1 MPLSIGAGTAIAG
14 AISGIGSLF
23 NGGMSVRAVK
33 RYNKG
38 QMQIA
43 QLNNEWNANQAAL
56 NRQWEESQVAKQ
68 NQWNLDQWNRENEY
82 NSPVAQAERLK
93 AAGIN
98 PAFMSA
104 DGNTAGSVTSAS
116 PGSVASPTASTP
128 NMMPATFGV
137 DLNGVANAV
146 NGYYANKEA
155 ASRTVGNNINNGLLS
170 AFGKDKMLA
179 DIASS
184 VDGKFEWLSPVYRK
198 SRMDYASNL
207 ASMSIDKDI
216 VELQSMKDANQ
227 LQKVQTSIAILNAD
241 AQKVLNKYLNAQQQ
255 AELFIKAATLV
266 DIQHT
271 TKERQSNIKKTLA
284 DTIKTEAET
293 KGVRISNHIAEQ
305 TAASVIAVTNAS
317 NDYQVETFQENMR
330 NFIPRFEAEN
340 KRLKH
345 VFENMDLDTR
355 LGLYGLDEFG
365 NKGNGYSGYKGT
377 VARIVKSI
385 LGEASSTLL
394 GGLLRR

>member
-1 MPLSIGAGTAIAG
+1 MALAAGAGAAIAG
-14 AISGIGSLF
+14 AISGVGSLF
-23 NGGMSVRAVK
+23 NGGMSYRAVK
-33 RYNKG
+33 KYNKG
-38 QMQIA
+38 QMELA
-43 QLNNEWNANQAAL
+43 QMNNQWNANQSAI
-56 NRQWEESQVAKQ
+56 NRQWEENQVAKQ
-68 NQWNLDQWNRENEY
+68 NQWNLEQWNRENEY

-104 DGNTAGSVTSAS
+104 DGGTAGSVSSAS

-128 NMMPATFGV
+128 NMMPTTFNV
-137 DLNGVANAV
+137 DLTGVANAI
-146 NGYYANKEA
+146 NGYYANKES

-170 AFGKDKMLA
+170 TFGKDKMLA

-184 VDGKFEWLSPVYRK
+184 VDGKFEYLTPAYRK
-198 SRMDYASNL
+198 SRMDFASNL

-227 LQKVQTSIAILNAD
+227 LQKAQTSVAILNAD
-241 AQKVLNKYLNAQQQ
+241 AQRVLNKYMDAQQQ

-271 TKERQSNIKKTLA
+271 TGERQANIKKTIA

-293 KGVRISNHIAEQ
+293 KGIRISNHVAEQ
-305 TAASVIAVTNAS
+305 TAASLITATNAA
-317 NDYQVETFQENMR
+317 NDYQVETFYENMR

-340 KRLKH
+340 KRLKY
-345 VFENMDLDTR
+345 VFDNMDLDSR
-355 LGLYGLDEFG
+355 LGLYGLDGFG
-365 NKGNGYSGYKGT
+365 NKGNGYTGYKGT
-377 VARIVKSI
+377 VARVIKSI
-385 LGEASSTLL
+385 LGETSSTLL
-394 GGLLRR
+394 SGLLRR